1 MHRALAWLVILFCMV
16 GCAASAPAT
25 APAPAAP
32 PVVSGMDFHRLTFDE
47 KMDYLASS
55 LKARA
60 GLTARADQQ
69 LVDGEMK
76 RLLEA
81 MDSDHGTYTAAAVY
95 VLLQRG
101 AGRPP
106 SQAAQEF
113 WEAEMLS
120 VAQADPVLMSAI
132 ARRNFV
138 PFPLFGGGLPGPTSQ
153 LPDSLGK
160 WLVVAANNGDLKACT
175 ALANF
180 DYVKL
185 SESKFNREKCAQTP
199 GTPDIYR
206 TEAQAKTA
214 ALRRVEQ
221 IDQGLR
227 AEATK
232 LVQHCTAVGV
242 SVSSFNNPDR
252 GRSVARFYPAASPP
266 DRKLLRTNPARFT
279 EDMAQNYSSNAEG
292 QKLYAGSMITPVL
305 TPRAFMG
312 LAKPMCGG

>member
-1 MHRALAWLVILFCMV
+1 MRRVCVWLFFLCCMA
-16 GCAASAPAT
+16 GCAATTPVR
-25 APAPAAP
+25 APAPFSP
-32 PVVSGMDFHRLTFDE
+32 PIPAGMDFHRLTFDE
-47 KMDYLASS
+47 KMYYLAAA
-55 LKARA
+55 LKARS
-60 GLTARADQQ
+60 GLMARADQQ
-69 LVDGEMK
+69 LVDGETK

-81 MDSDHGTYTAAAVY
+81 MASDQGTYTAAAVY

-101 AGRPP
+101 PGRPP
-106 SQAAQEF
+106 SQAAQDF
-113 WEAEMLS
+113 WESEMLP
-120 VAQADPVLMSAI
+120 VAQADPALTSAI

-160 WLVVAANNGDLKACT
+160 WLLVDARNGDLKACT

-199 GTPDIYR
+199 GTPAIYR
-206 TEAQAKTA
+206 TEVQAKAA
-214 ALRRVEQ
+214 ALRRVDQ

-227 AEATK
+227 AEATR
-232 LVQHCTAVGV
+232 QAQYCASVGV
-242 SVSSFNNPDR
+242 LVSSFNNPDR
-252 GRSVARFYPAASPP
+252 GRSVARFYAAAPP
-266 DRKLLRTNPARFT
+266 DRNLLRTNPARFT
-279 EDMAQNYSSNAEG
+279 EELAQNYSSNAEG

-312 LAKPMCGG
+312 MAKPMCGG